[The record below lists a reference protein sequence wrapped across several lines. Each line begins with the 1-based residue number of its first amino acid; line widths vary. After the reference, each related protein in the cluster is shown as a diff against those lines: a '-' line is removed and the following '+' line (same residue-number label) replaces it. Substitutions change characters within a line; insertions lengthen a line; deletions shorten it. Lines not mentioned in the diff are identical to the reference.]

1 MVIEKRIIT
10 AGQLLTAVI
19 SDERE
24 ALLAADAAGRAA
36 IGIWRPGREMP
47 AVCLYLVEDP
57 EDVTEKLLVRAVR
70 RKLGLPWEIAETKRL
85 LIREFCDKDPLE
97 EPSPW
102 DCGVFSDQEAR
113 RAYIANQY
121 RFSECGLWALEE
133 KQSGKIIGKA
143 GITGDELGYHIY
155 PEFRRQ
161 GFALEACS
169 AILDYAR
176 EELELREVRLVVS
189 PKNQASA
196 RLADRLGFAPEE
208 KGSGQGMYERRIAF
222 SRG

>member
-24 ALLAADAAGRAA
+24 ALLAADAAGRAT

-57 EDVTEKLLVRAVR
+57 DDVTENLLVRAVR

-102 DCGVFSDQEAR
+102 DCGVFSDREAR
-113 RAYIANQY
+113 RA
-121 RFSECGLWALEE
+121 
-133 KQSGKIIGKA
+133 
-143 GITGDELGYHIY
+143 
-155 PEFRRQ
+155 
-161 GFALEACS
+161 
-169 AILDYAR
+169 
-176 EELELREVRLVVS
+176 
-189 PKNQASA
+189 
-196 RLADRLGFAPEE
+196 
-208 KGSGQGMYERRIAF
+208 
-222 SRG
+222 